1 MSKILLVVVL
11 WLVALCCNCTSP
23 VAGGSSQQGNGVMV
37 GCVVSSDGSPSEG
50 TQIRILPVDYLSSP
64 DSSSEHHKAITAVTD
79 AEGNFSVTGVDTGN
93 YTVEANDL
101 ESSAALVRLSLDE
114 EYDTANTGTFSL
126 APYARIDGVVS
137 GTGVDHQLFVQIR
150 GLERLVPVESD
161 GTFSIDNIPEGA
173 FDLRV
178 VSGDST
184 AKVVDIIDVDAASE
198 TTVSLAVQADG
209 RFAHVL
215 HLNTAASGADVPGNV
230 TDFPVLVRL
239 TGKNFTFSQA
249 QDDGSDL
256 RFLNTRAGL
265 LPCEIERWD
274 PVAKRAE
281 VWVKVD
287 TVFGGDSMQTLT
299 MAWGNADVAGP
310 ENTEMV
316 FDTGNGFA
324 GVWHLDDEGDTISD
338 ATVNSF
344 TGENSGSSAD
354 SGIIGNARAFSDND
368 YIRISGLCKTPQSVT
383 LSAWVRYDSTT
394 DGQDIISIGDAVL
407 IRVDDII
414 YDNGTGGSYHND
426 SILNDTNY
434 AYASSGQF
442 LAKTGWHHLAYSID
456 AAAHLQTFYIDG
468 VEGAVSNDANQIFY
482 EGLGTDTYFGIH
494 GNGKT
499 NFNYIGLLDEVRIHS
514 SAVSSDWVTLC
525 FMNQQTADKLVV
537 W

>member
-1 MSKILLVVVL
+1 MNKLLLIVAAGFVVFM
-11 WLVALCCNCTSP
+11 CDCTSP
-23 VAGGSSQQGNGVMV
+23 VAGGSSQQGNGVMM

-50 TQIRILPVDYLSSP
+50 TQIRILPVDYFSNP
-64 DSSSEHHKAITAVTD
+64 DSSSENHEVITAVTD
-79 AEGNFSVTGVDTGN
+79 AGGNFSVTGVDTGN

-126 APYARIDGVVS
+126 APYARIS
-137 GTGVDHQLFVQIR
+137 GLVTGTEADQQRFVQIR

-178 VSGDST
+178 ISGDSI
-184 AKVVDIIDVDAASE
+184 AEAVDILDVEVASE
-198 TTVSLAVQADG
+198 KTVSLAVQADG

-215 HLNTAASGADVPGNV
+215 HLNTAASGAVVAGDV

-249 QDDGSDL
+249 QRDGSDL

-265 LPCEIERWD
+265 LPYEIERWD
-274 PVAKRAE
+274 PVAELAE

-287 TVFGGDSMQTLT
+287 TVFGDDSTQTMT
-299 MAWGNADVAGP
+299 MCWGNADVAAP
-310 ENTEMV
+310 EGTAMV
-316 FDTGNGFA
+316 FDTANGFA
-324 GVWHLDDEGDTISD
+324 GVWHLSDDGDDIRD
-338 ATVNSF
+338 ATANRF
-344 TGENSGSSAD
+344 TGANAETSTGA
-354 SGIIGNARAFSDND
+354 GIIGSAREFTDGD
-368 YIRISGLCKTPQSVT
+368 YIKISGLCKAPQSVT

-394 DGQDIISIGDAVL
+394 EGQDVISIGDIVL

-414 YDNGTGGSYHND
+414 FDNGTAGSYHND
-426 SILNDTNY
+426 SILTDTNY
-434 AYASSGQF
+434 AYASSGRF

-456 AAAHLQTFYIDG
+456 SAAHHQILYIDG
-468 VEGAVSNDANQIFY
+468 VERAVSNDINPIYY

-499 NFNYIGLLDEVRIHS
+499 NFNYIGLLDEARIHS
-514 SAVSSDWVTLC
+514 SAVTSDWVKLC
-525 FMNQQTADKLVV
+525 FMNQQIVDKLVV